1 MIYKREPKNSVKR
14 KKIKQYSLAFML
26 VGIFCMMCSM
36 SLVVLTWI
44 LEEPSVIMANTMV
57 PLSIAG
63 LIFSSISTVLKWKEI
78 CMSANDADEK

>member
-1 MIYKREPKNSVKR
+1 MTCKRGPRNSVKR
-14 KKIKQYSLAFML
+14 KKIKQYSLVFML

-44 LEEPSVIMANTMV
+44 LEEPSAIMANTMV
-57 PLSIAG
+57 SLSTAG

-78 CMSANDADEK
+78 CMPADDADEK